1 MPNTYREIAM
11 PEISRFLGII
21 IAMFYNEHNPPHF
34 HARYGEYRIEIAIQ
48 TLSVLAGKLPP
59 RAMGLVMEWASRHQD
74 ELMADW
80 ELARQ
85 SAELKRIAPLE
96 WIMFLID
103 VTDVHALPNR
113 QLELTFED
121 GVHGTVEMDQ
131 ILRNYS
137 GVFEPLLEAEYFQQ
151 VKVDHEL
158 GTIVW
163 PNGADVCPDVLY
175 AYTTGKYKVVDG
187 EILPNWIMRMN
198 PLLQVKCGKPAA

>member
-1 MPNTYREIAM
+1 M

-96 WIMFLID
+96 
-103 VTDVHALPNR
+103 
-113 QLELTFED
+113 
-121 GVHGTVEMDQ
+121 
-131 ILRNYS
+131 
-137 GVFEPLLEAEYFQQ
+137 
-151 VKVDHEL
+151 
-158 GTIVW
+158 
-163 PNGADVCPDVLY
+163 
-175 AYTTGKYKVVDG
+175 
-187 EILPNWIMRMN
+187 
-198 PLLQVKCGKPAA
+198 